1 VTFAIPLVLLAAWE
15 VASRLAI
22 LSPRYFPPPTAV
34 ASLLIQHFAGG
45 DLGAETLTTVMRLAA
60 AFAIAAIPGV
70 ALGLL
75 MGMAR
80 PVREAI
86 DPYIAFLY
94 PVPKIALLPF
104 LLILL
109 GVGEA
114 AFVLTGALSAFFQ
127 IVISTMAGVQTMDPR
142 LLDVGRNYGARGTR
156 LFRTVILPATLPSI
170 FTGLR
175 LGLGLALVAI
185 VVVEF
190 IAAKSGLGHLVY
202 RHWQMLSTTEMYGA
216 FALVGALGL
225 LLTRGLSALQ
235 RRALVWQEEGDW
247 SRPRNTVET
256 VHRRRDRNSELAPK

>member
-1 VTFAIPLVLLAAWE
+1 MGIAVPLLVLAGWE

-22 LSPRYFPPPTAV
+22 ISPRYFPPPTAV
-34 ASLLIQHFAGG
+34 GAFLIRHFAGE
-45 DLGAETLTTVMRLAA
+45 DLGAETLTTVLRLAA

-70 ALGLL
+70 AVGLS
-75 MGMAR
+75 MGMLR
-80 PVREAI
+80 PVREVI
-86 DPYIAFLY
+86 DPYIALLY

-109 GVGEA
+109 GVGEP

-127 IVISTMAGVQTMDPR
+127 IAISTQAGVQTMDPR
-142 LLDVGRNYGARGTR
+142 LVDVGRNYGARGVR
-156 LFRTVILPATLPSI
+156 LFRAVILPAALPAI

-202 RHWQMLSTTEMYGA
+202 RHWQMLSTIEMYGG

-225 LLTRGLSALQ
+225 LLTRGLAALQ
-235 RRALVWQEEGDW
+235 RRALIWQDE
-247 SRPRNTVET
+247 P
-256 VHRRRDRNSELAPK
+256 DRS

>member
-1 VTFAIPLVLLAAWE
+1 VALAVPLVLLALWE

-34 ASLLIQHFAGG
+34 GSLLAYHFVGQ
-45 DLGAETLTTVMRLAA
+45 DLGAETLTTVMRLAG

-70 ALGLL
+70 PLGLL

-80 PVREAI
+80 PVRDAI

-109 GVGEA
+109 GVGEP

-142 LLDVGRNYGARGTR
+142 LLEVGHNYGAHGGR
-156 LFRTVILPATLPSI
+156 LFRKVILPAALPSI

-185 VVVEF
+185 VAVEF

-225 LLTRGLSALQ
+225 LLTRGLGALQ
-235 RRALVWQEEGDW
+235 RRALAWQDEIDG
-247 SRPRNTVET
+247 S
-256 VHRRRDRNSELAPK
+256 